1 LQQPVVELL
10 QQENAVMLHPT
21 HRQSILVSRHVLRLV
36 LVLIS
41 KLMLQLVILTFIL
54 FLVLVLRV
62 LQDSTA
68 PLELLLSQLLVGKGN
83 ILLLQPE
90 LILDALQLQGLSTL
104 DVFLMVKLVLLLVQ
118 NQKRDLRRLLWEP
131 LLQLQV

>member
-1 LQQPVVELL
+1 
-10 QQENAVMLHPT
+10 MLHPT